1 MASIKNSQSS
11 TAVQAR
17 SVDSDKRHAAAITTC
32 IGGLNLISE
41 ACARIWSAAT
51 HLNKGVVNTSSI
63 GQEEAAARRQAVK
76 EEELLL
82 SAQDA
87 VVPLLGL
94 LHAVLV
100 VLHAVLVWEG
110 DTVHTLS
117 HHQKQRKNFLH
128 RVCVRVCVYKPRHDA
143 KT

>member
-1 MASIKNSQSS
+1 MASIKNSQPS

-17 SVDSDKRHAAAITTC
+17 SVDSDKRHAAAITNC
-32 IGGLNLISE
+32 IGGLYLISE
-41 ACARIWSAAT
+41 AYARIWSAAT
-51 HLNKGVVNTSSI
+51 HLNKGIVNTSSI

-82 SAQDA
+82 SAQDT

-110 DTVHTLS
+110 DTVDTLS
-117 HHQKQRKNFLH
+117 NHQKQRKNFLH
-128 RVCVRVCVYKPRHDA
+128 LYVCVYKPRHDA